1 MQNTTQQLKM
11 SHNRITTIVIC
22 LLLLCCMSL
31 NLIGCQSKLNSD
43 YQLPD
48 NFHQVSNDIF
58 RSEQPS
64 ITEFKYLDKLGFK
77 TIINL
82 RLFHS
87 DRELVE
93 NTQMSEVW
101 IRMRAGDITDEKMI
115 QVMKAIHTSPK
126 PILIHCWQGSDRTGV
141 TIAMYR
147 LVFENWTKSQAIN
160 ELMQAEFGHH
170 YNVYP
175 NIKKYLETVDIEKI
189 RSAVFQ

>member
-1 MQNTTQQLKM
+1 MACNKISQ
-11 SHNRITTIVIC
+11 ITNIF
-22 LLLLCCMSL
+22 LLCYLCFIIS
-31 NLIGCQSKLNSD
+31 GCQSNINSLH
-43 YQLPD
+43 LPD
-48 NFHQVSNDIF
+48 NFYQVSNDVY

-64 ITEFKYLDKLGFK
+64 VEQIAQLDKFGFK

-93 NTQMSEVW
+93 NTQISEVW

-115 QVMKAIHTSPK
+115 QIMKAIHASPK

-160 ELMQAEFGHH
+160 ELMQTEFGHH

-175 NIKKYLETVDIEKI
+175 NIRKYIENVDVEYI
-189 RSAVFQ
+189 RHAVFE